1 MAKPRRV
8 RVINEDAEYILE
20 DEARDTLTLDD
31 DGSGGGTLR
40 FFTWYHKLFDED
52 GYHPPKYLNLDGVI
66 DDEVSGALTGLGI
79 AGDAYRFE
87 DGGNTCG
94 YEMDTFYVL
103 PAVRE
108 SIARSEL
115 KQQRMTCFTVRVS
128 PVVAKQEIISL
139 SSSSSSS
146 SDEDQPVPSD
156 DESPPRRK
164 KTKRS

>member
-1 MAKPRRV
+1 MAEPRRI
-8 RVINEDAEYILE
+8 RVINEDADYILE
-20 DEARDTLTLDD
+20 DEAKDTLTLDD
-31 DGSGGGTLR
+31 DGSGWGTLR
-40 FFTWYHKLFDED
+40 FFTWYHKPFDED

-103 PAVRE
+103 PVVRE
-108 SIARSEL
+108 SIERSEL

-128 PVVAKQEIISL
+128 PVAAKQEIISV
-139 SSSSSSS
+139 SSSSS
-146 SDEDQPVPSD
+146 SDEDEPAASND
-156 DESPPRRK
+156 DSSHQRK